1 LFKHAL
7 VQDAAYGTLLR
18 EPRRALHARIAEVLE
33 SQFPEIA
40 DSRPELLARH
50 CTEAG
55 LIERAASLW
64 GKAGQR
70 SLERSAFVEAAEQLR
85 RALAQIA
92 ALPPT
97 PASRREEIKLQ
108 VALITPLIHLQGFA
122 APETQAAVEQARVLI
137 EQAEALGEPPD
148 DPLLFFSVLYG
159 FWTASYIAFNGD
171 VMRELAARFLAL
183 AGRQGAP
190 IPLMIGHRIMG
201 TSLLCTGEIAQ
212 ARVHQDEGIALCN
225 PAEHRP
231 LAARFGQDARVVIWF
246 YRAVASW
253 LLGDADAARADAN
266 QAFEDARGIG
276 QAGTLMFA
284 LLHGSLIDILCGD
297 YAATNAATNELAALA
312 EQKGALFWKALGM
325 SIHRGACLP

>member
-1 LFKHAL
+1 M
-7 VQDAAYGTLLR
+7 
-18 EPRRALHARIAEVLE
+18 
-33 SQFPEIA
+33 
-40 DSRPELLARH
+40 
-50 CTEAG
+50 
-55 LIERAASLW
+55 
-64 GKAGQR
+64 
-70 SLERSAFVEAAEQLR
+70 
-85 RALAQIA
+85 
-92 ALPPT
+92 
-97 PASRREEIKLQ
+97 
-108 VALITPLIHLQGFA
+108 
-122 APETQAAVEQARVLI
+122 
-137 EQAEALGEPPD
+137 LGEPPD

-212 ARVHQDEGIALCN
+212 ARVHQDEGIALYN

-253 LLGDADAARADAN
+253 LLGYPDAARADTN

-325 SIHRGACLP
+325 SIQGCTFALTGKAADAVEMITSGITALRSTGATLWAPAFLSHLTTAYAELGQFDDAWRSIGEAMSAVKTTKERWYEAEVNCIAEKSR